1 VPLLAVLALL
11 SCGFG
16 IISLGTRTRVGASVY
31 SSSSLA
37 AGYGGVSVPSAAA
50 ASFSDGLPPG
60 SAQLTTGISPAS
72 WGAASEDARLPS
84 TTGSASATGALG
96 GVAGRAEAGAG
107 GAAGGPGGTVTDAG
121 RRAARADGATSS
133 FLDPYAHLSAADAIA
148 TSGSTSVE
156 FDENGRRIRHKRS
169 DEEGFVAFNH
179 PPKREEPTGGASNRS
194 HVDRTVHRSRAGAA
208 AGTSVGR
215 PPPPPMTTADR
226 LRLRY
231 RSRKFL
237 FPLLDQGPNNQYLQ
251 FRVAL
256 AKARALNRTL
266 VLPLWLPHNP
276 KFLHLHPGAPPEP
289 SRDKATDGLAF
300 PFASTFDTALV
311 AKYVR
316 TVDLPTFRALSD
328 GKLELCLCHGGTH
341 TDVSAFDSYLR
352 HSGLECGNFT
362 STSEERKERSLASR
376 MRYLGYH
383 FFDHEVGMRDKL
395 FTHLRPSPRLLS
407 LADTSS
413 SALFN
418 GSEYVA
424 AHIRVADAHWEHS
437 DCHHSLN
444 GLPIP
449 SVSCGDGVNAINY
462 SSIAQ
467 EIWYVLRQ
475 TELKTIF
482 VATNMNCSDWRLM
495 RIGLMLSRRDVRLVC
510 AKDMLRSRVVREFAI
525 DGTSATAD
533 VQANY
538 FLSLVEQ
545 ELCMRAHSF
554 IGSKYSTWTDTVRG
568 ERQAAA
574 SNAKMSAQQWLFEEL
589 WALGVR

>member
-1 VPLLAVLALL
+1 MQGARTRKPSPCAPSACSSSLPPPVSSCHSHELLPGSSRPWAPEGAPTPRSVRSFTLRKLVPLLAVLALL
-11 SCGFG
+11 SCGFGTTRLARRCTRPSGPSSQWRPPAQRPHLLASGVHGASFCPPAARATRSSPRAAHRDVPLLPPLGAG

-300 PFASTFDTALV
+300 PAPAPSSRYFMRGGPLLWPSGPHGRSSDIPGAQRRQA
-311 AKYVR
+311 
-316 TVDLPTFRALSD
+316 RA
-328 GKLELCLCHGGTH
+328 
-341 TDVSAFDSYLR
+341 VP
-352 HSGLECGNFT
+352 
-362 STSEERKERSLASR
+362 
-376 MRYLGYH
+376 
-383 FFDHEVGMRDKL
+383 V
-395 FTHLRPSPRLLS
+395 P
-407 LADTSS
+407 
-413 SALFN
+413 
-418 GSEYVA
+418 
-424 AHIRVADAHWEHS
+424 
-437 DCHHSLN
+437 
-444 GLPIP
+444 
-449 SVSCGDGVNAINY
+449 
-462 SSIAQ
+462 
-467 EIWYVLRQ
+467 
-475 TELKTIF
+475 
-482 VATNMNCSDWRLM
+482 
-495 RIGLMLSRRDVRLVC
+495 RRDPYGRLGFRLVSE
-510 AKDMLRSRVVREFAI
+510 ALGARVREFHLHFRGAE
-525 DGTSATAD
+525 GEVAGFAD
-533 VQANY
+533 EIPR
-538 FLSLVEQ
+538 LP
-545 ELCMRAHSF
+545 
-554 IGSKYSTWTDTVRG
+554 
-568 ERQAAA
+568 
-574 SNAKMSAQQWLFEEL
+574 LF
-589 WALGVR
+589 